1 MGLFSSS
8 TPKEA
13 PKISTD
19 GTPIAPDRTQRAMCW
34 EARDQYFRCL
44 DQNGIVDSIRN
55 KDEAEKACSAE
66 GKNFEKNCASSWV
79 GFLVL

>member
-1 MGLFSSS
+1 
-8 TPKEA
+8 
-13 PKISTD
+13 
-19 GTPIAPDRTQRAMCW
+19 MCW